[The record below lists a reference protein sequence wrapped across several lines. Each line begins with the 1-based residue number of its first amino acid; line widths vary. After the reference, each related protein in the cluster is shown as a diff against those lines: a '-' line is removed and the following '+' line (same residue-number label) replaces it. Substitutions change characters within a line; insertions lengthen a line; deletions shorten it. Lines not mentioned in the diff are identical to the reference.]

1 MYACHG
7 LLPRPELYLLLWMAQ
22 VIAHDSL
29 FLPMYF
35 TYVCFNAI
43 AGSLGSNINMLAF
56 HVLDG

>member
-1 MYACHG
+1 
-7 LLPRPELYLLLWMAQ
+7 MAQ

-43 AGSLGSNINMLAF
+43 AGSLVSIINMLAF
-56 HVLDG
+56 HVLIGDG